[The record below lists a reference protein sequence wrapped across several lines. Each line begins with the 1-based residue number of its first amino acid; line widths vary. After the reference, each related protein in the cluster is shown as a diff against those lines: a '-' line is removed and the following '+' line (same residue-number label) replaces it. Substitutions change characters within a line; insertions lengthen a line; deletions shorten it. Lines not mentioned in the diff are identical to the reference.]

1 MTVGLLLL
9 LAVGLF
15 VAGPS
20 KRSAAAQ
27 PAPATGRSLTVTGES
42 FVALKPEMV
51 RLRLLAPIES
61 NGGPNSLAPI
71 DRLTG
76 ALRSNGVSREDI
88 HIQGPTLVLMP
99 LDGMTG
105 SAMVVDATLRDPSR
119 LVDTVK
125 AIMAQGGRISGARFM
140 VAKPDQAQNQAI
152 SQAIKDALAKAKV
165 LASAAGGSVGR
176 VHSMTVERVAEEGA
190 GAGAAPLTEGS
201 QVSIPAFAASG
212 YGFRAR
218 VQVSYELR

>member
-1 MTVGLLLL
+1 MLLL

-20 KRSAAAQ
+20 KGSAAAQ
-27 PAPATGRSLTVTGES
+27 PAPATGRFISVTGES

-51 RLRLLAPIES
+51 RLRVLAPIES

-71 DRLTG
+71 DRVTG

-88 HIQGPTLVLMP
+88 HIQGPTLALLP

-119 LVDTVK
+119 LADAVRAVV
-125 AIMAQGGRISGARFM
+125 AQGGRLTGARFM

-152 SQAIKDALAKAKV
+152 NQALKDALAKAKV
-165 LASAAGGSVGR
+165 LASAASGSVGQ
-176 VHSMTVERVAEEGA
+176 VHSMTAERVAEEGA
-190 GAGAAPLTEGS
+190 SPGASALTEGS
-201 QVSIPAFAASG
+201 QVSIPAFAAAS